1 MVSLES
7 EHATELGGRVIHDGI
22 IQLSTPDAKLMHRF
36 YEPLQLLAMLNADR
50 GSGEVD
56 LPADPQSR
64 EFRMIWRRFLDDLS
78 WLCDN
83 KHGGETVSA
92 VAAQSLPEGTKYW
105 LASRYEQSFDHL
117 RWALSILKAVGGG
130 GADET
135 VLEYGLAVAEESIL
149 FSKDKIKN
157 YLKFLKIAYRAARD
171 ELERKNPTPSFD
183 LSKYGIRI
191 ENNGWCSH

>member
-1 MVSLES
+1 MVSLHLENEAEMKS
-7 EHATELGGRVIHDGI
+7 PITNDRIV
-22 IQLSTPDAKLMHRF
+22 QLAIPNAKLMNRF
-36 YEPLQLLAMLNADR
+36 YEPLQLLAILNADR

-64 EFRMIWRRFLDDLS
+64 EFRMILRRFLDDLS

-92 VAAQSLPEGTKYW
+92 VAAQCLSEGTKFW
-105 LASRYEQSFDHL
+105 LASRYEASFDHL
-117 RWALSILKAVGGG
+117 RWVLTMLEAVSA

-135 VLEYGLAVAEESIL
+135 VLDNGLAIAEESIL

-157 YLKFLKIAYRAARD
+157 YLRFLKIAYRKAKD
-171 ELERKNPTPSFD
+171 ELERKSLTPSFD
-183 LSKYGIRI
+183 LSRYGMQMQ
-191 ENNGWCSH
+191 NDSWCGY

>member
-1 MVSLES
+1 MVSLQS
-7 EHATELGGRVIHDGI
+7 EHATKQGGEIVHEGI
-22 IQLSTPDAKLMHRF
+22 IQLSRQDAKLMHRF
-36 YEPLQLLAMLNADR
+36 YEPLQLLAILNADR

-64 EFRMIWRRFLDDLS
+64 EFRMILRRFLDDLS

-105 LASRYEQSFDHL
+105 LVSRYEKSFDHL
-117 RWALSILKAVGGG
+117 RWVLTILEAVGRGSS
-130 GADET
+130 DET
-135 VLEYGLAVAEESIL
+135 VLEYGLAIAEESIL

-157 YLKFLKIAYRAARD
+157 YLRSFKIAYRTARD
-171 ELERKNPTPSFD
+171 ELRRKNPSPSFD
-183 LSKYGIRI
+183 ISKYGTWI
-191 ENNGWCSH
+191 EKNG

>member
-1 MVSLES
+1 MASLQS
-7 EHATELGGRVIHDGI
+7 EPARDSAGRVSHEEIT
-22 IQLSTPDAKLMHRF
+22 QLSTPNAKLMHRF

-56 LPADPQSR
+56 LPADPQCR

-92 VAAQSLPEGTKYW
+92 VAAQSLPDGTKYW
-105 LASRYEQSFDHL
+105 LASKYEPSYDHL
-117 RWALSILKAVGGG
+117 RWVLSILEAVGGG
-130 GADET
+130 GAEEIE
-135 VLEYGLAVAEESIL
+135 LECGEVIAKNSIL

-157 YLKFLKIAYRAARD
+157 YLRFLKLAYGAARE
-171 ELERKNPTPSFD
+171 ELERKKPSPSSD
-183 LSKYGIRI
+183 ISKYGMQI
-191 ENNGWCSH
+191 ENRE

>member
-1 MVSLES
+1 MVSFQS
-7 EHATELGGRVIHDGI
+7 EHATDLGGRASHERI
-22 IQLSTPDAKLMHRF
+22 IQLSTPNAKLMHRF

-92 VAAQSLPEGTKYW
+92 VAAQSLPDGT
-105 LASRYEQSFDHL
+105 
-117 RWALSILKAVGGG
+117 
-130 GADET
+130 
-135 VLEYGLAVAEESIL
+135 
-149 FSKDKIKN
+149 
-157 YLKFLKIAYRAARD
+157 
-171 ELERKNPTPSFD
+171 
-183 LSKYGIRI
+183 
-191 ENNGWCSH
+191 